1 MNFNKIFALSLRH
14 VYLIKGSFPRILDLI
29 YWPTIQIFLWGFI
42 SKFFTLNSSYFENT
56 VGIILSAAILYDFLF
71 RSSISYNM
79 MFLEEIW
86 SRNFTNLFIA
96 PIKISEIITALTIT
110 AIFRTLIGL
119 IPAALL
125 AIPLFGVSIFK
136 IGIPLI
142 LLLITLYIFGVT
154 LGLLVTS
161 GLIRF
166 GPSFENIAWA
176 SLFFLAPL
184 GCIYYPIDILPEWLR
199 IIAKLLPLVHIF
211 EEMRNILIHDIL
223 SYYQIFKAIIISLI
237 YFIFGI
243 VIFYLSYKGAK
254 NRGTLIN
261 MGE

>member
-1 MNFNKIFALSLRH
+1 MNWNKVYGLSLRH
-14 VYLIKGSFPRILDLI
+14 FYLIKSSFPRILDLI
-29 YWPTIQIFLWGFI
+29 YWPSIQIFLWGFI
-42 SKFFTLNSSYFENT
+42 SKFFTLSSSYYNNT
-56 VGIILSAAILYDFLF
+56 VGVILSAAILYDFLF

-86 SRNFTNLFIA
+86 SRNFTNLFIS
-96 PIKISEIITALTIT
+96 PIKIKEIIAALTLT
-110 AIFRTLIGL
+110 AIVRTLIGMV
-119 IPAALL
+119 PAALL

-136 IGIPLI
+136 IGLPLI
-142 LLLITLYIFGVT
+142 SLLLSLYIFGIT

-184 GCIYYPIDILPEWLR
+184 GCIYYPIEILPEWLQL
-199 IIAKLLPLVHIF
+199 IAKILPLVHIF
-211 EEMRNILIHDIL
+211 EEMRNILIYDSVNNFQIL
-223 SYYQIFKAIIISLI
+223 KAIVISFI
-237 YFIFGI
+237 YFVLGIF
-243 VIFYLSYKGAK
+243 VFYLSYNGAK

>member
-1 MNFNKIFALSLRH
+1 MNWNKIYALSLRH
-14 VYLIKGSFPRILDLI
+14 IYLIKGSFPRILDLI

-42 SKFFTLNSSYFENT
+42 SKFFTLSSSYYNNT

-96 PIKISEIITALTIT
+96 PIKLSEIIAALTMT
-110 AIFRTLIGL
+110 AILRTLIGL
-119 IPAALL
+119 LPASLI

-136 IGIPLI
+136 IGAPLI
-142 LLLITLYIFGVT
+142 LLLITLYIFGIT

-161 GLIRF
+161 GLIRY

-184 GCIYYPIDILPEWLR
+184 GCIYYPIEILPEWLQL
-199 IIAKLLPLVHIF
+199 IANLLPLVHIF
-211 EEMRNILIHDIL
+211 EEMRSILIEGIVNYSDVINACL
-223 SYYQIFKAIIISLI
+223 ISLV
-237 YFIFGI
+237 YFIIGVF
-243 VIFYLSYKGAK
+243 IFYYSYEGAK
-254 NRGTLIN
+254 KRGTLIN
-261 MGE
+261 IGE

>member
-1 MNFNKIFALSLRH
+1 MRWHKIYALSLRH
-14 VYLIKGSFPRILDLI
+14 IYLIKSSFPRILDLI
-29 YWPTIQIFLWGFI
+29 YWPSIQIFLWGFI
-42 SKFFTLNSSYFENT
+42 SKFFTLSSSYYNNT
-56 VGIILSAAILYDFLF
+56 VGIILTAAILYDFLF

-96 PIKISEIITALTIT
+96 PIKINEIIAALTLT
-110 AIFRTLIGL
+110 AILRTLIGL
-119 IPAALL
+119 VPAALL

-142 LLLITLYIFGVT
+142 FLLLSLYIFGIT
-154 LGLLVTS
+154 LGLMVTA

-184 GCIYYPIDILPEWLR
+184 GCIYYPIEILPAWLQF
-199 IIAKLLPLVHIF
+199 IANILPLVHIF
-211 EEMRNILIHDIL
+211 EEMRNILINDVINV
-223 SYYQIFKAIIISLI
+223 YQIIKSILISSA
-237 YFIFGI
+237 YFIFGVI
-243 VIFYLSYKGAK
+243 VFYISYFGARK
-254 NRGTLIN
+254 RGTLIN
-261 MGE
+261 IGE

>member
-1 MNFNKIFALSLRH
+1 MNWSKIFALSLRH
-14 VYLIKGSFPRILDLI
+14 IYLIKGSFPRILDLI
-29 YWPTIQIFLWGFI
+29 YWPTIQILLWGFI
-42 SKFFTLNSSYFENT
+42 SKFFTLNSTFYDNT
-56 VGIILSAAILYDFLF
+56 VGVILSAAILYDFLF

-96 PIKISEIITALTIT
+96 PIKLSEIIASLTFT

-125 AIPLFGVSIFK
+125 AIPFFGVSIFK
-136 IGIPLI
+136 IGTPLI
-142 LLLITLYIFGVT
+142 FLLITLYIFGVT

-161 GLIRF
+161 GLVRF

-184 GCIYYPIDILPEWLR
+184 GCIYYPIEILPSWLQ

-211 EEMRNILIHDIL
+211 EEMRNILIHDTVNHYLI
-223 SYYQIFKAIIISLI
+223 IKAIFISFV
-237 YFIFGI
+237 YFVIGIF
-243 VIFYLSYKGAK
+243 IFYLSYNGAK

>member
-1 MNFNKIFALSLRH
+1 MNWNKIFGLSLRH
-14 VYLIKGSFPRILDLI
+14 IYLIKGSFPRILDLI
-29 YWPTIQIFLWGFI
+29 YWPSIQIFLWGFI
-42 SKFFTLNSSYFENT
+42 SKFFTLNSTYYNDT
-56 VGIILSAAILYDFLF
+56 VGIILTAAILYDFLF

-96 PIKISEIITALTIT
+96 PIKLKEIICALTLT
-110 AIFRTLIGL
+110 AIIRTLIGMVPAVL
-119 IPAALL
+119 I

-136 IGIPLI
+136 LGIPLL
-142 LLLITLYIFGVT
+142 LLLISLYIFGVT

-184 GCIYYPIDILPEWLR
+184 GCIYYPIEILPQWLQM
-199 IIAKLLPLVHIF
+199 IAKFLPLVHIF
-211 EEMRNILIHDIL
+211 EEMRNILINNLINYNQL
-223 SYYQIFKAIIISLI
+223 FIALFISFA
-237 YFIFGI
+237 YFIAGI
-243 VIFYLSYKGAK
+243 IVFYLSYFGARV
-254 NRGTLIN
+254 RGTLIN

>member
-1 MNFNKIFALSLRH
+1 MNWSKIFALSLRH
-14 VYLIKGSFPRILDLI
+14 IYLIKGSFPRILDLI

-42 SKFFTLNSSYFENT
+42 SKFFTLNSSYYENT
-56 VGIILSAAILYDFLF
+56 IGVILSAAILYDFLF
-71 RSSISYNM
+71 RASISYNM

-86 SRNFTNLFIA
+86 SRNFTNLFIS
-96 PIKISEIITALTIT
+96 PIKLSEIISALTLT

-119 IPAALL
+119 VPATLI
-125 AIPLFGVSIFK
+125 AIPLFGVSILK
-136 IGIPLI
+136 IGMPLI
-142 LLLITLYIFGVT
+142 FLLITLYIFGVT
-154 LGLLVTS
+154 LGLFVTS
-161 GLIRF
+161 GLLRF

-184 GCIYYPIDILPEWLR
+184 GCIYYPIEILPQWLQ

-211 EEMRNILIHDIL
+211 EEMRDILIYNIIDYIQIVKAIFISVIYLVIGIL
-223 SYYQIFKAIIISLI
+223 S
-237 YFIFGI
+237 
-243 VIFYLSYKGAK
+243 FYLSYNGAK

>member
-1 MNFNKIFALSLRH
+1 MRWHKIYGLSLRH
-14 VYLIKGSFPRILDLI
+14 IYLIKGSFPRILDLI

-42 SKFFTLNSSYFENT
+42 SKFFTLNSTYYENT

-96 PIKISEIITALTIT
+96 PIKISEIIAALTFT

-119 IPAALL
+119 VPASLL
-125 AIPLFGVSIFK
+125 AIPLFGVSILK
-136 IGIPLI
+136 IGAPLI
-142 LLLITLYIFGVT
+142 FLLISLYIFGVT

-161 GLIRF
+161 GLLRF

-176 SLFFLAPL
+176 SLFFLASL
-184 GCIYYPIDILPEWLR
+184 GCIYYPIEILPNFLQ
-199 IIAKLLPLVHIF
+199 IIAKILPLVHIF
-211 EEMRNILIHDIL
+211 EEMRSILIDQTVNL
-223 SYYQIFKAIIISLI
+223 NNLIISISLSI
-237 YFIFGI
+237 GYF
-243 VIFYLSYKGAK
+243 
-254 NRGTLIN
+254 T
-261 MGE
+261 

>member
-1 MNFNKIFALSLRH
+1 MNWNKIFGLSLRH
-14 VYLIKGSFPRILDLI
+14 IYLIKGSFPRILDLI
-29 YWPTIQIFLWGFI
+29 YWPSIQIFLWGFI
-42 SKFFTLNSSYFENT
+42 SKFFTLNSTYYNDT
-56 VGIILSAAILYDFLF
+56 VGIILTAAILYDFLF

-96 PIKISEIITALTIT
+96 PIKLKEIICALTLT
-110 AIFRTLIGL
+110 AIIRTLIGMVPAVL
-119 IPAALL
+119 I

-136 IGIPLI
+136 LGIPL
-142 LLLITLYIFGVT
+142 LLLLVSLYIFGVT

-184 GCIYYPIDILPEWLR
+184 GCIYYPIEILPQWLQM
-199 IIAKLLPLVHIF
+199 IAKFLPLVHIF
-211 EEMRNILIHDIL
+211 EEMRNILINNLINYNQL
-223 SYYQIFKAIIISLI
+223 FIAFSISI
-237 YFIFGI
+237 AYFIAGI
-243 VIFYLSYKGAK
+243 IVFYLSYFGARV
-254 NRGTLIN
+254 RGTLIN

>member
-1 MNFNKIFALSLRH
+1 MNLNKIFALSLRH

-42 SKFFTLNSSYFENT
+42 SKFFTLSSSYFENT

-96 PIKISEIITALTIT
+96 PIKISEIIAALTFT

-119 IPAALL
+119 VPAALL

-136 IGIPLI
+136 IGFPLI
-142 LLLITLYIFGVT
+142 FLLIALYIFGVT

-161 GLIRF
+161 GLLRF

-184 GCIYYPIDILPEWLR
+184 GCIYYPIEILPNLLQT
-199 IIAKLLPLVHIF
+199 IAKFLPLVYIF
-211 EEMRNILIHDIL
+211 EEMRNILINNIINYQEIYKSIL
-223 SYYQIFKAIIISLI
+223 ITLI
-237 YFIFGI
+237 YFILSI
-243 VIFYLSYKGAK
+243 SIFYLSYNGAK

>member
-14 VYLIKGSFPRILDLI
+14 IYLIKSSFPRILDLI

-42 SKFFTLNSSYFENT
+42 SKFFTLSSSFFENT

-71 RSSISYNM
+71 RASISYNM

-96 PIKISEIITALTIT
+96 PIKLSEIIAALTLT
-110 AIFRTLIGL
+110 AILRTFIGF
-119 IPAALL
+119 IPAVLL
-125 AIPLFGVSIFK
+125 AIPFFGVSIFK
-136 IGIPLI
+136 LGPPLI
-142 LLLITLYIFGVT
+142 FLLTILYIFGVT

-161 GLIRF
+161 GLIRY

-184 GCIYYPIDILPEWLR
+184 GCIYYPIEILPEWLQ
-199 IIAKLLPLVHIF
+199 IIAKFLPLVHIF
-211 EEMRNILIHDIL
+211 EEMRNILIYDIVNHL
-223 SYYQIFKAIIISLI
+223 QIFKAFLISFV
-237 YFIFGI
+237 YFVFGVI
-243 VIFYLSYKGAK
+243 IFYLSYSGAK
-254 NRGTLIN
+254 KRGTLIN